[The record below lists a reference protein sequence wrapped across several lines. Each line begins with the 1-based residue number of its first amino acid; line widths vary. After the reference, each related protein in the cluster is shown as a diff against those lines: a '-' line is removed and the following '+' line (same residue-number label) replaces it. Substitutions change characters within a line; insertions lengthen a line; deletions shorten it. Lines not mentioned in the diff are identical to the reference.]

1 MARATDSLKSADNLG
16 MPIRLRP
23 ADLFAIALVASCVY
37 APQRAA
43 GAKDPLRGLAKR
55 IMSTSTPDSTAVLVL
70 FDEDLLDGLRSRLP
84 QAFKVVP
91 FRHADVPHHDAFS
104 PAQRGQMYRAA
115 SAATENYPEVWVVG
129 RRSGS
134 EARMRAARFA
144 DQAASM
150 IRTPALRGS
159 VQTAQGTV
167 EFSRWVDRPGGVAW
181 RAGMR
186 LGQAYADS
194 VLAAG
199 PPKRVPITGP
209 FSPSELEV
217 DPDTL
222 SYFLGR
228 LADTS
233 FYSIGGCSEVEIV
246 MWTASERLGQ
256 LGPGAVPA
264 LVNRIADPDPFV
276 RERVQEALLLA
287 TQDERIL
294 ARTDGEYLKFYD
306 QPASAPRDVVR
317 AWWTKYGPYWAPAD
331 STR

>member
-1 MARATDSLKSADNLG
+1 
-16 MPIRLRP
+16 
-23 ADLFAIALVASCVY
+23 
-37 APQRAA
+37 
-43 GAKDPLRGLAKR
+43 
-55 IMSTSTPDSTAVLVL
+55 
-70 FDEDLLDGLRSRLP
+70 
-84 QAFKVVP
+84 
-91 FRHADVPHHDAFS
+91 
-104 PAQRGQMYRAA
+104 MYRAA

-144 DQAASM
+144 DGAASM
-150 IRTPALRGS
+150 VRAPLLRGR

-167 EFSRWVDRPGGVAW
+167 EFSRWVDRPGGVAR
-181 RAGMR
+181 RAEIRM
-186 LGQAYADS
+186 GQAYAES

-199 PPKRVPITGP
+199 PPKRVQITGP

-246 MWTASERLGQ
+246 MWTAPWRLGQ

-264 LVNRIADPDPFV
+264 LVERIADPDPFV
-276 RERVQEALLLA
+276 RERVQEALLHV
-287 TQDERIL
+287 TQNERIL
-294 ARTDGEYLKFYD
+294 VRTDGEYLKFYD

-317 AWWTKYGPYWAPAD
+317 DWWAKYGHFWPQVGKL
-331 STR
+331 R